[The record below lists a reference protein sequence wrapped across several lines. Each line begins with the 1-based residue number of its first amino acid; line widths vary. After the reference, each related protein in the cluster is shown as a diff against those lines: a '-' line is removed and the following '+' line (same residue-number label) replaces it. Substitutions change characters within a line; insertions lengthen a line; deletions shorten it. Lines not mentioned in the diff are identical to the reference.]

1 MGKRKVNFK
10 RLLETASDRSKLALV
25 GIGRLLKR
33 PKYLITFL
41 ISLLLLLFILN
52 FFKDGNTNWALMTS
66 GLEFSR
72 KLEVL
77 GRVCGE
83 ILLNFCSLHGVMIIL
98 MALMQALIIPLLIH
112 SWRCRAKEQALDGAS
127 TGSIGSVLGFVALG
141 CPSCGVGLLT
151 PILTAIAGTSAMALA
166 ENVSR
171 IFSALALLLLL
182 YTTIKLGYITYV
194 NISNEQSKKE
204 QHAKSH

>member
-1 MGKRKVNFK
+1 MGKRKINIK
-10 RLLETASDRSKLALV
+10 RSLETASDQSKLALA
-25 GIGRLLKR
+25 GIRQLLRR
-33 PKYLITFL
+33 PKYLATFL
-41 ISLLLLLFILN
+41 ISLLLFLFILN
-52 FFKDGNTNWALMTS
+52 FFKDGNTNWTLITS

-72 KLEVL
+72 KMEVL
-77 GRVCGE
+77 GRVVGE
-83 ILLNFCSLHGVMIIL
+83 MALNFCSLHGVMIIL

-171 IFSALALLLLL
+171 IFSALALFLLL
-182 YTTIKLGYITYV
+182 YTVIKLGYITYV

-204 QHAKSH
+204 QNAKSH

>member
-1 MGKRKVNFK
+1 MGKRKINFK
-10 RLLETASDRSKLALV
+10 RSLETASDQSKLALA
-25 GIGRLLKR
+25 GIRQLLRR
-33 PKYLITFL
+33 PKYLATFL
-41 ISLLLLLFILN
+41 ISLLLFLFILN
-52 FFKDGNTNWALMTS
+52 FFKDGNTNWTLITS

-72 KLEVL
+72 KMEVL
-77 GRVCGE
+77 GRVVGE
-83 ILLNFCSLHGVMIIL
+83 MALNFCSLHGVMIIL

-171 IFSALALLLLL
+171 IFSTLALFLLL
-182 YTTIKLGYITYV
+182 YTVIKLGYITYV

-204 QHAKSH
+204 QNAKSH

>member
-1 MGKRKVNFK
+1 MGKRKINFK
-10 RLLETASDRSKLALV
+10 RSLETASDQSKLALA
-25 GIGRLLKR
+25 GIRQLLRR
-33 PKYLITFL
+33 PKYLATFL
-41 ISLLLLLFILN
+41 ISLLLFLFILN
-52 FFKDGNTNWALMTS
+52 FFKDGNTNWTLITS

-72 KLEVL
+72 KMEVL
-77 GRVCGE
+77 GRVVGE
-83 ILLNFCSLHGVMIIL
+83 MALNFCSLHGVMIIL

-171 IFSALALLLLL
+171 IFSALALFLLL
-182 YTTIKLGYITYV
+182 YTVIKLGYITYV

-204 QHAKSH
+204 QNAKSH